1 MQNWQHFVYPGF
13 ALGFR
18 YPQTTAQ
25 GHIVEKVESQTD
37 EAIRVHITSKDSHEL
52 YFEITKYINLPAQV
66 EYQEHKEYL
75 ENRPGEYVVSDLKEI
90 GWMSQRAY
98 EYSIKWHQG
107 RRVVILMEADNATY
121 RILYDPNSPLN
132 AQILST
138 LQWTY

>member
-25 GHIVEKVESQTD
+25 GHIVEKVESQMD
-37 EAIRVHITSKDSHEL
+37 EAIRVHFTSKDSHEL

-75 ENRPGEYVVSDLKEI
+75 ENRSGTYVVSDLKEI
-90 GWMSQRAY
+90 RWMSQRAY
-98 EYSIKWHQG
+98 EYSVKWQQG

-132 AQILST
+132 VQVLST
-138 LQWTY
+138 IQWTY